1 MRRLYFL
8 FIALLSISAAAQTT
22 QSGYVQEYN
31 EKAKKTPLS
40 GVELRVR
47 SANSTV
53 SDETGQF
60 SLQFLTLKPGEKVN
74 VRRIEKLGYEIFNKE
89 AVEQWNINPQNPFI
103 IVMCRSDKF
112 KAIRDNYEKVSS
124 ASYARQLEKEQAEL
138 KALKAQ
144 GKIKE
149 AEYQKQ
155 LSEIQENYD
164 KQLDNLGNYI
174 DRFARIDISELSA
187 VEQEIIEL
195 VQQGRIEQAIA
206 KYEQQNYLDKY
217 KQEVAQLKEVSTAID
232 QLTEIKTSKEQSRDS
247 ILAAIDRQIET
258 LRLAGGK
265 ENFDKIG
272 VIMHDL
278 YNVDTANT
286 TSMEKYADYLF
297 EIKQISQANPIYLRL
312 ISSNKYINDKL
323 LHYYNRVSLIENDLD
338 NYANALNF
346 SMEAEKIYKDNSN
359 YFSLNEIVRILFN
372 RGTIYYRQH
381 EINSAKQYFEE
392 AIKIGEYQ
400 KSDPLLLAT
409 AKNSLANIYSS
420 EHKHAD
426 ALKLYNDIYHLYLD
440 LKDNSPKSNE
450 RISGILL
457 NLAQL
462 YNEVKNFD
470 LAIDCITK
478 SITYIEKCYDYNPS
492 AYIGKYTDILNTA
505 GNIYSDTKRFEIAEE
520 FYDKAIALSLSKY
533 NENPILFWRNHFNLL
548 GNKAILQTQTRQ
560 YDNAVGTFE
569 QALSIIKNAPE
580 SNFRTRFLGETLY
593 NLSYI
598 YCVTDRYNDA
608 IPLLS
613 ESLQYAE
620 QLFTYNKRYGANM
633 YLNSLNNI
641 AYCYDMTGYF
651 VKAKEL
657 YYKALEIIEDLDLLE
672 VAPFNYKYATYT
684 YNIGQ
689 HIHYKE
695 NSYTEAIP
703 LYLKAYEL
711 YVRSESISDILETSV
726 GLADCYLKTG
736 QIEEANKWIY
746 KPGNIDI
753 RESNHIGWLNVR
765 GLIALKN
772 GDNEKVLQCKKRI
785 LEVDPNAPVAEV
797 ELFNMSKDL

>member
-53 SDETGQF
+53 SDEAGQF

-174 DRFARIDISELSA
+174 DRFARIDLSELSA

-265 ENFDKIG
+265 ENNQKILN
-272 VIMHDL
+272 L
-278 YNVDTANT
+278 YQ
-286 TSMEKYADYLF
+286 SIIEADSTN
-297 EIKQISQANPIYLRL
+297 ISWLMKAVTYM
-312 ISSNKYINDKL
+312 YDYNDNYNL
-323 LHYYNRVSLIENDLD
+323 ALHYSKIALRNSIVLYGSDHPRTADAYCNLGSILNILG
-338 NYANALNF
+338 NYDKAL
-346 SMEAEKIYKDNSN
+346 EYQQVGLKIYEQFYGSDNL
-359 YFSLNEIVRILFN
+359 Y
-372 RGTIYYRQH
+372 
-381 EINSAKQYFEE
+381 
-392 AIKIGEYQ
+392 
-400 KSDPLLLAT
+400 T
-409 AKNSLANIYSS
+409 ASVYNNIANIYSS
-420 EHKHAD
+420 QD
-426 ALKLYNDIYHLYLD
+426 NYN
-440 LKDNSPKSNE
+440 E
-450 RISGILL
+450 AL
-457 NLAQL
+457 NL
-462 YNEVKNFD
+462 
-470 LAIDCITK
+470 
-478 SITYIEKCYDYNPS
+478 
-492 AYIGKYTDILNTA
+492 
-505 GNIYSDTKRFEIAEE
+505 
-520 FYDKAIALSLSKY
+520 
-533 NENPILFWRNHFNLL
+533 
-548 GNKAILQTQTRQ
+548 
-560 YDNAVGTFE
+560 
-569 QALSIIKNAPE
+569 
-580 SNFRTRFLGETLY
+580 
-593 NLSYI
+593 
-598 YCVTDRYNDA
+598 
-608 IPLLS
+608 
-613 ESLQYAE
+613 
-620 QLFTYNKRYGANM
+620 
-633 YLNSLNNI
+633 
-641 AYCYDMTGYF
+641 
-651 VKAKEL
+651 
-657 YYKALEIIEDLDLLE
+657 
-672 VAPFNYKYATYT
+672 
-684 YNIGQ
+684 
-689 HIHYKE
+689 
-695 NSYTEAIP
+695 
-703 LYLKAYEL
+703 
-711 YVRSESISDILETSV
+711 
-726 GLADCYLKTG
+726 
-736 QIEEANKWIY
+736 
-746 KPGNIDI
+746 
-753 RESNHIGWLNVR
+753 
-765 GLIALKN
+765 
-772 GDNEKVLQCKKRI
+772 
-785 LEVDPNAPVAEV
+785 
-797 ELFNMSKDL
+797 